1 MIRLGGSLIDALVTH
16 WLQQSVSE
24 SGNLLIIITFL
35 WNPGERYQGFD
46 GSRPA
51 TDGWET
57 SGSQPSVGGHPER
70 AEWLL
75 GEEETVFSQVSSI
88 VLLFE
93 FALLTHILVELHFFY
108 TESWLL
114 LIYSMSFSDGSVGK
128 ESTCS
133 VETWVQSLGWEDLL
147 EEGMATHFS
156 ILAWRI
162 PMHRGACQATIHG
175 VAKSWTQLS
184 D

>member
-1 MIRLGGSLIDALVTH
+1 M
-16 WLQQSVSE
+16 
-24 SGNLLIIITFL
+24 IITFL

-46 GSRPA
+46 GSGPA

-57 SGSQPSVGGHPER
+57 SRSQPSVGGHPER

-75 GEEETVFSQVSSI
+75 GEEETIFSQVSSI

-93 FALLTHILVELHFFY
+93 FALLTHILVELHFFFFY

-114 LIYSMSFSDGSVGK
+114 LVYSMSFFDGSVGK

-162 PMHRGACQATIHG
+162 PMDRGACQATIHR
-175 VAKSWTQLS
+175 VAKNWTQLS

>member
-1 MIRLGGSLIDALVTH
+1 M
-16 WLQQSVSE
+16 
-24 SGNLLIIITFL
+24 IITFL
-35 WNPGERYQGFD
+35 WNPGERYQGSD
-46 GSRPA
+46 GSGPA

-57 SGSQPSVGGHPER
+57 SRSQPSVGGHPER

-75 GEEETVFSQVSSI
+75 GEEETIFSQVSSI

-93 FALLTHILVELHFFY
+93 FALLIHILVELHFSFY

-114 LIYSMSFSDGSVGK
+114 LIYSISFFDGSVGK

-162 PMHRGACQATIHG
+162 PMDRGAWWATVHEF
-175 VAKSWTQLS
+175 AKSWTLLS
-184 D
+184 V